1 VLQEYIAQ
9 FLPDVHAHFQV
20 GVAVDWRW
28 FRRDWSLPLMFV
40 AVLRQSLGIGLSL
53 IAGPWF
59 LCIFVNTL
67 PWASV
72 FRVWD
77 VFLLEGIRVLFRVT
91 IAIIILNKTAI
102 MQACRAAFFFDASSF
117 TTLLPLP
124 LAPKLARFATIAYS
138 TQSRHRIM
146 HQCTA

>member
-1 VLQEYIAQ
+1 
-9 FLPDVHAHFQV
+9 
-20 GVAVDWRW
+20 
-28 FRRDWSLPLMFV
+28 MFV

-102 MQACRAAFFFDASSF
+102 MQACRAAFFLMP
-117 TTLLPLP
+117 LLSPLCFLCHWP
-124 LAPKLARFATIAYS
+124 RNWLD
-138 TQSRHRIM
+138 SRP
-146 HQCTA
+146 

>member
-1 VLQEYIAQ
+1 
-9 FLPDVHAHFQV
+9 
-20 GVAVDWRW
+20 
-28 FRRDWSLPLMFV
+28 
-40 AVLRQSLGIGLSL
+40 
-53 IAGPWF
+53 
-59 LCIFVNTL
+59 
-67 PWASV
+67 
-72 FRVWD
+72 
-77 VFLLEGIRVLFRVT
+77 LLEGIRVLFRVT